1 MDMLNLMQIAAI
13 EGPYDDGGGEWWWIG
28 RLVVFLLWAA
38 VIFFAIRWFA
48 RGRHQDPMDRARGVL
63 AERFARGEIDADEYR
78 ERSEQLKR

>member
-13 EGPYDDGGGEWWWIG
+13 QGPYDGGGEWWWIG
-28 RLVVFLLWAA
+28 RLIVFLLWAA